1 MEQTPLP
8 APTIAPK
15 RKGASAGSILL
26 VVAALVAV
34 AGVTFAVGRMTAPT
48 TSGTGN
54 RNFQGDGAFP
64 RGSLVPGGS
73 FVPGQGGMPGDALGG
88 GSLTIEGTVSSVGG
102 GKLTLKLTS
111 GSTMEVATDSSTSY
125 HRQGDASSS
134 DVTVGSQVLVQV
146 NGLRGM
152 LGGRAGASAVPGAAA
167 SPNATPAPQAAT
179 DITVVAP

>member
-64 RGSLVPGGS
+64 RGSLVPG
-73 FVPGQGGMPGDALGG
+73 QGGMPGDALGG

-125 HRQGDASSS
+125 HRQGDASSN